1 MRARDPRAGTPDVE
15 TRVAVTGH
23 RVFDAA
29 AAEHIRSGVEQLLE
43 MLAATGPVRVITN
56 LAEGAD
62 QLVVEAAVQRGL
74 QLEVIVPAAGFAE
87 SLPEP
92 DQHRYAELLTA
103 ADAVRT
109 LDYPAPSPAAYR
121 EAGLAMLAGADLLL
135 AVWDGFPARGVGG
148 SAEVVARAR
157 ELDLPVEVIWPP
169 GYARPA

>member
-1 MRARDPRAGTPDVE
+1 MRAGDPRAGAPDVE

-29 AAEHIRSGVEQLLE
+29 AAEHIRSGIKQLLE

-87 SLPEP
+87 RSEE
-92 DQHRYAELLTA
+92 RR
-103 ADAVRT
+103 V
-109 LDYPAPSPAAYR
+109 
-121 EAGLAMLAGADLLL
+121 AG
-135 AVWDGFPARGVGG
+135 GG
-148 SAEVVARAR
+148 
-157 ELDLPVEVIWPP
+157 
-169 GYARPA
+169 G